1 MRLAVRWLGFASLSA
16 PLSLLVIVRLTLFS
30 ALINSPFLCDRKC
43 SSTAIGHLIGI
54 RQNHSTA
61 TIPGSG
67 FADLR
72 RAGILQSARMLR
84 TADWT
89 VATSA
94 RVWDSRRLLE
104 RPLRALPR
112 RRTDRHFGR
121 QRLHRLRHA
130 VPCALP
136 PNISFIPFRSR
147 PRRLLATNPLPQRKN
162 ALTPS

>member
-67 FADLR
+67 ASPISD
-72 RAGILQSARMLR
+72 
-84 TADWT
+84 
-89 VATSA
+89 A
-94 RVWDSRRLLE
+94 RVSYSLRECYELLIGQSQ
-104 RPLRALPR
+104 RPREFGIVDGSSK
-112 RRTDRHFGR
+112 DR
-121 QRLHRLRHA
+121 
-130 VPCALP
+130 CE
-136 PNISFIPFRSR
+136 PFRGAEHIDISD
-147 PRRLLATNPLPQRKN
+147 KGCID
-162 ALTPS
+162 